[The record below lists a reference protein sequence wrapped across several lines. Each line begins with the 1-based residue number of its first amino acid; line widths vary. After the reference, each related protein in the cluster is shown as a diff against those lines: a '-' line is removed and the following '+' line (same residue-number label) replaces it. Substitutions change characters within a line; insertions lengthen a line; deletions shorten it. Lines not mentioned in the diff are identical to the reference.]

1 MVKQNKFISN
11 DLCSFYIWHL
21 GKSNFLFKNISSF
34 YKVCSCVI
42 LVGYSFIMNQCF
54 SLVASAKVMAIYLI
68 FLDKSDLIKP
78 VYSILELEHSII
90 KPCSPALYTTTWL
103 CAGKS
108 SASDCYQSILLK
120 SGLSPWRVHQ
130 FEFCMETLSV
140 NQREKA
146 LRPVIYPCVLCNMQ
160 WNVSVVTPQFCIII
174 SLVRRHF
181 AEISFCPLFKQT
193 VVKPEFLDKTKQ
205 GTPLDICPCSLYFG
219 ERHKTKKVLF
229 KMLPFFSSLGSY
241 FIGETIWNLIFL
253 MSFI

>member
-78 VYSILELEHSII
+78 VYSILELEHRII
-90 KPCSPALYTTTWL
+90 KPCSPALDTTAWL

-108 SASDCYQSILLK
+108 SASDCCQSILLK
-120 SGLSPWRVHQ
+120 SRLSPWRVHQ
-130 FEFCMETLSV
+130 FEFCLETLSV
-140 NQREKA
+140 NQQEKA
-146 LRPVIYPCVLCNMQ
+146 LRPQSFTLVPYAICNEMS
-160 WNVSVVTPQFCIII
+160 VS
-174 SLVRRHF
+174 
-181 AEISFCPLFKQT
+181 
-193 VVKPEFLDKTKQ
+193 
-205 GTPLDICPCSLYFG
+205 
-219 ERHKTKKVLF
+219 
-229 KMLPFFSSLGSY
+229 
-241 FIGETIWNLIFL
+241 
-253 MSFI
+253 